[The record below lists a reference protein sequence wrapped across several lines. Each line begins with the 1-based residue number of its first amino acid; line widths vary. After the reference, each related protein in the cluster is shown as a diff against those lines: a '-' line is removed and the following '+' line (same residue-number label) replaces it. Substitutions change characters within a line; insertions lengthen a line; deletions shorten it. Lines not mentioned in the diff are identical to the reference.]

1 MDGSAPDFDCND
13 GVQGAY
19 GGLEGGEEVVLVG
32 EHAEVAWLDAE
43 TDTGGDVLL
52 RRLKPGITLRLLEDV
67 V

>member
-1 MDGSAPDFDCND
+1 MDSSAPNFDCND

-32 EHAEVAWLDAE
+32 EDTEVAWLDAE

-52 RRLKPGITLRLLEDV
+52 RRFKPGITLRLLEDV

>member
-1 MDGSAPDFDCND
+1 MDGSAPYFDCND

-32 EHAEVAWLDAE
+32 EDAEVAWLDAE

-52 RRLKPGITLRLLEDV
+52 
-67 V
+67 